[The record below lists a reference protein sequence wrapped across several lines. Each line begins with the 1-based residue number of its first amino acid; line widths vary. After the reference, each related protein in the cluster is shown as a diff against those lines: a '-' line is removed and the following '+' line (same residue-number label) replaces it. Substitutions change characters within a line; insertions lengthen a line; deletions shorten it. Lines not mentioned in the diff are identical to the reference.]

1 MAVFAS
7 FGSIV
12 LDSLADHV
20 GRFNMAVFSGM
31 LCAVVQLSVWY
42 TATTEAKFWA
52 FSVIYGMALGAFTTL
67 IIAVIIDCVGVEHS
81 EIGVG
86 WATFTTSFGALLGQ
100 PLASK
105 IINQTNVPNYHIV
118 IVFSAI
124 VFLFVTCLMLVLR
137 IMIGGWSVLK
147 VV

>member
-1 MAVFAS
+1 MAVFT
-7 FGSIV
+7 
-12 LDSLADHV
+12 
-20 GRFNMAVFSGM
+20 GM
-31 LCAVVQLSVWY
+31 SCVVVQLSVWY
-42 TATTEAKFWA
+42 TATNAASFWA
-52 FSVIYGMALGAFTTL
+52 FSVIYGMTLGSFGSL
-67 IIAVIIDCVGVEHS
+67 MIAVIIDCAGVEHS

-105 IINQTNVPNYHIV
+105 IINQTSVPNYQIV